1 MIGPNSGPIPFASGA
16 TFDLVTHPF
25 VVQRER
31 FLLLSAAIA
40 AVHCAP
46 PPEPAPPPAQI
57 SSPQPIAPSGYAMA
71 AAEPSPRLMVEPD
84 AEAFVEAPS
93 ESSLACDNDVGEVS
107 CDFTSHGQFTGPAC
121 EGFTG
126 SCELLKK
133 GYGYKRRVA
142 GAIAAC
148 WEREGR
154 AACNIRVRQRCN
166 REGLRTAC
174 PDSQFTAYCLDALQR
189 CQDKRQR
196 PDFDL
201 DECIQALSSLEGG
214 NLDWAKDAI
223 GPSAEGCKLMFPVY

>member
-1 MIGPNSGPIPFASGA
+1 MRTALRYEIPFGSGG
-16 TFDLVTHPF
+16 TFDLVTYPF
-25 VVQRER
+25 IVQRER
-31 FLLLSAAIA
+31 FLLLTAAIA

-46 PPEPAPPPAQI
+46 PPGPVPQPAQI
-57 SSPQPIAPSGYAMA
+57 SAPQPSEPAGYAMVA
-71 AAEPSPRLMVEPD
+71 DPPPELVAEPEQEAV
-84 AEAFVEAPS
+84 AEAPAET
-93 ESSLACDNDVGEVS
+93 ELACDNDVGEIS
-107 CDFTSHGQFTGPAC
+107 CDFTSQAQFSGPAC

-142 GAIAAC
+142 GAIASC

-174 PDSQFTAYCLDALQR
+174 PDPQFTAPCQDALQR
-189 CQDKRQR
+189 CRDKRRR

-201 DECIQALSSLEGG
+201 DECTQALSSLEGG